1 VPTLLVQDPDTR
13 NWRGAADAELNA
25 LDDHDRHSNTVKPRW
40 PRQMQTPMAAEPA
53 VAVQPAAR
61 GAGLVGQHQCWSV
74 WWVCRLGVSVGHH
87 VGVITE
93 RTSSTRWLIP
103 GALAFLAV
111 CIAFAAVMLVWHGGI
126 GAGVPAAGGPS
137 AGGGVPAGPGGTP
150 TPSGG
155 SAASSSPGG
164 SAASAT
170 RPAGPVTGPIVGV
183 GGLCV
188 DVRSAS
194 RVDRTAVQVYGCN
207 GSGAQSWTVQTNG
220 TVQALGK
227 CLDVS
232 DGATADGTPVQLYGC
247 NGTGAQ
253 VWRAQPEGTLLN
265 PQSGRCLDDAG
276 SGPAG
281 TQLSISAC
289 TGSASQRWRLP

>member
-1 VPTLLVQDPDTR
+1 
-13 NWRGAADAELNA
+13 
-25 LDDHDRHSNTVKPRW
+25 
-40 PRQMQTPMAAEPA
+40 
-53 VAVQPAAR
+53 
-61 GAGLVGQHQCWSV
+61 
-74 WWVCRLGVSVGHH
+74 VSVGHY
-87 VGVITE
+87 VGVIPE
-93 RTSSTRWLIP
+93 RTSSTGSSTGWLIP

-126 GAGVPAAGGPS
+126 GAGVPAAGGPT
-137 AGGGVPAGPGGTP
+137 AGGGVTTDPGGTP

-164 SAASAT
+164 TAPSAT
-170 RPAGPVTGPIVGV
+170 RPAGPIAGPIVGF

-194 RVDRTAVQVYGCN
+194 RADRTAVQVYGCN
-207 GSGAQSWTVQTNG
+207 GTDAQSWTVRADG

-227 CLDVS
+227 CLDVT
-232 DGATADGTPVQLYGC
+232 DGATADGTLVQLYDC

-253 VWRAQPEGTLLN
+253 VWRAQSDGTLLN

-281 TQLSISAC
+281 TQLIIFAC
-289 TGSASQRWRLP
+289 TGSANQLWRLP

>member
-1 VPTLLVQDPDTR
+1 MRILMAVEPTLR
-13 NWRGAADAELNA
+13 C
-25 LDDHDRHSNTVKPRW
+25 
-40 PRQMQTPMAAEPA
+40 
-53 VAVQPAAR
+53 PAAGQ
-61 GAGLVGQHQCWSV
+61 GADPVGQQQRWSVDGSCGLV
-74 WWVCRLGVSVGHH
+74 VSVGHY
-87 VGVITE
+87 VGVIPE
-93 RTSSTRWLIP
+93 RTSSTGWLIP

-111 CIAFAAVMLVWHGGI
+111 SIAFAAVMLVWHGGT
-126 GAGVPAAGGPS
+126 GGGVPAAGGPT

-155 SAASSSPGG
+155 AAASSSPGG
-164 SAASAT
+164 AAPSAT
-170 RPAGPVTGPIVGV
+170 RPAGPVTGPIVGF

-194 RVDRTAVQVYGCN
+194 RADRTAVQVYGCN
-207 GSGAQSWTVQTNG
+207 GSDAQSWTVQTNG

-232 DGATADGTPVQLYGC
+232 DGATADGTPVQLYDC

-253 VWRAQPEGTLLN
+253 VWRAQPDGTLLN

-276 SGPAG
+276 SGPPG
-281 TQLSISAC
+281 TQLIIFAC
-289 TGSASQRWRLP
+289 TGSANQRWTLP

>member
-1 VPTLLVQDPDTR
+1 VSIGQD
-13 NWRGAADAELNA
+13 
-25 LDDHDRHSNTVKPRW
+25 
-40 PRQMQTPMAAEPA
+40 
-53 VAVQPAAR
+53 
-61 GAGLVGQHQCWSV
+61 
-74 WWVCRLGVSVGHH
+74 
-87 VGVITE
+87 VGVIPE
-93 RTSSTRWLIP
+93 RTSSTGWLIP

-111 CIAFAAVMLVWHGGI
+111 CIAFAAVILLWHGGI
-126 GAGVPAAGGPS
+126 GEGAPAAGGPT
-137 AGGGVPAGPGGTP
+137 AGRGVPAGPDGTR
-150 TPSGG
+150 TTSGG
-155 SAASSSPGG
+155 AAASSSP
-164 SAASAT
+164 SDAAPSPT
-170 RPAGPVTGPIVGV
+170 RPAGAASGPIVGF

-194 RVDRTAVQVYGCN
+194 RADRTAVEVYGCN
-207 GSGAQSWTVQTNG
+207 GSDAQSWTVQTNG

-253 VWRAQPEGTLLN
+253 AWGAHPDGTLLN

-281 TQLSISAC
+281 TQLIIFTC
-289 TGSASQRWRLP
+289 TGSANQRWRLP

>member
-1 VPTLLVQDPDTR
+1 MV
-13 NWRGAADAELNA
+13 
-25 LDDHDRHSNTVKPRW
+25 
-40 PRQMQTPMAAEPA
+40 
-53 VAVQPAAR
+53 
-61 GAGLVGQHQCWSV
+61 
-74 WWVCRLGVSVGHH
+74 VSVGHY
-87 VGVITE
+87 VGVAPD
-93 RTSSTRWLIP
+93 RTSSTGWLIP

-126 GAGVPAAGGPS
+126 GAGVPASGGPT
-137 AGGGVPAGPGGTP
+137 AGGGVLAGPGGTP

-155 SAASSSPGG
+155 AAASSSLG
-164 SAASAT
+164 SAAPSAT
-170 RPAGPVTGPIVGV
+170 RPASPVTGPIVGF

-194 RVDRTAVQVYGCN
+194 RADRNAVQVYSCN
-207 GSGAQSWTVQTNG
+207 GSDAQSWTVQNNG

-232 DGATADGTPVQLYGC
+232 DGATDDETPVQLYDC

-253 VWRAQPEGTLLN
+253 VWRAQPDGTLLN

-281 TQLSISAC
+281 TQLIIFAC
-289 TGSASQRWRLP
+289 TGSANQRWTLP